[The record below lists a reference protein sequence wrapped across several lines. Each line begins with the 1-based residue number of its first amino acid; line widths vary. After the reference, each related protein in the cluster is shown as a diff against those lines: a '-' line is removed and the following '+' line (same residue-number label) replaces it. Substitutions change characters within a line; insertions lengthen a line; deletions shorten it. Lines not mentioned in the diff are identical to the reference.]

1 MYTKLSSLIAL
12 EQEKNG
18 KGNES
23 DAVRT
28 EKDEETEVDEE
39 EEEEEGED
47 DDDYDYSDDPLLKL
61 PPELRIKIYG
71 YVFDSALD
79 SEKPLDSKACFPVP
93 PIVRAWEELE
103 EECGDEWRRRLD
115 DASDRL
121 RDYQRQIDEA
131 DRKLSNMEEA
141 DLLYEEFERTL
152 LKEKQVQVLIGRYD
166 AGLRSPG
173 LIPSYPRSGKLYVRS
188 QQSLAWPLDAWS
200 DK

>member
-12 EQEKNG
+12 EQEKND
-18 KGNES
+18 KSMES
-23 DAVRT
+23 DAKKS
-28 EKDEETEVDEE
+28 EKDDDT
-39 EEEEEGED
+39 ED
-47 DDDYDYSDDPLLKL
+47 DDEVEDDYDDEPLLKL
-61 PPELRIKIYG
+61 PPELRLKIYG
-71 YVFDSALD
+71 YVFDSALC

-103 EECGDEWRRRLD
+103 EECGTEWRRRLD
-115 DASDRL
+115 DESNRL
-121 RDYQRQIDEA
+121 RCYQRQIDEA

-152 LKEKQVQVLIGRYD
+152 LKEKQVQMLIDRFD
-166 AGLRSPG
+166 AGLCGPC
-173 LIPSYPRSGKLYVRS
+173 LITSYPRGGKLYVRP